1 MPSRRRIVKSL
12 AMSEKWG
19 IFFTKSQKNSSDFDV
34 PLGMFI
40 LTDLFYFGGEIL
52 GLQACDYRISF
63 LISDSLDTVRSIT
76 TSETEN
82 TKMNSATYQQY
93 CDSFGIS

>member
-12 AMSEKWG
+12 VMSERWG

-34 PLGMFI
+34 PLGIFI

-52 GLQACDYRISF
+52 GLQACDCRISF
-63 LISDSLDTVRSIT
+63 LISDSLDTLRSIAT
-76 TSETEN
+76 NETEN
-82 TKMNSATYQQY
+82 TKMNSAAYQQY
-93 CDSFGIS
+93 CDGFGIS

>member
-1 MPSRRRIVKSL
+1 M
-12 AMSEKWG
+12 G
-19 IFFTKSQKNSSDFDV
+19 YFFHKIPKNSSDFDV

-63 LISDSLDTVRSIT
+63 LISDSLDTIRSIT
-76 TSETEN
+76 KNETEN
-82 TKMNSATYQQY
+82 TKMNSAAYQQY